1 MTSPSLNFVWVGEP
15 RFTQGGQDVLGPE
28 SFDRN
33 FKIFAQE
40 HPNPMIFWC
49 QQQYCEVYADYFK
62 SKTINIKTASIEQ
75 YLQTCSLNRESA
87 EFLLQEYSH
96 TILDKSRNQTIDRVY
111 FKDMFFNYIL
121 ATQGNYVLDTNV
133 QADLSV
139 AVTVMPYPTFMFPCL
154 EHSKRTSAPEV
165 WMQYAPPEDLSRAKK
180 CLLAYISLYKKAAK
194 LIDGKFYTPQHHKLA
209 GIIAVNALLI
219 QDEPTK
225 LSNALPISQY
235 QQDPSY
241 QVWATK
247 TGNVQASIPALCI
260 IKEYYNSHLPNRD
273 MSFSAPHAHVLDGL
287 LQNLL
292 FDLNHGIN
300 PDLQSNS
307 FHSVDKLDYDMINA
321 TLLHIAMSRFFDS
334 ENHKKSAQLLLERGA
349 NPNKI
354 CTLTRKD
361 ISPYITT
368 EETPLTFS
376 IKSRQE
382 GGVVSLFQY
391 SQHKINLD
399 LVLNGYSPLLLAI
412 ACNTGIEILLH
423 NGANPNQSWD
433 WQTETPLTLAV
444 RKNNI
449 KAVTLLLM
457 NNPPAD
463 INRPYTNKSGNTVSA
478 TPLHIALKLQSEPLV
493 KLLIEQGADLSAVL
507 IYRNGTDFLEKKTR
521 DIRTSQR
528 CTQLLDAALLKQ
540 KSDSDDIASSP
551 RP

>member
-1 MTSPSLNFVWVGEP
+1 
-15 RFTQGGQDVLGPE
+15 
-28 SFDRN
+28 
-33 FKIFAQE
+33 
-40 HPNPMIFWC
+40 
-49 QQQYCEVYADYFK
+49 
-62 SKTINIKTASIEQ
+62 
-75 YLQTCSLNRESA
+75 
-87 EFLLQEYSH
+87 
-96 TILDKSRNQTIDRVY
+96 
-111 FKDMFFNYIL
+111 
-121 ATQGNYVLDTNV
+121 
-133 QADLSV
+133 
-139 AVTVMPYPTFMFPCL
+139 
-154 EHSKRTSAPEV
+154 
-165 WMQYAPPEDLSRAKK
+165 
-180 CLLAYISLYKKAAK
+180 
-194 LIDGKFYTPQHHKLA
+194 
-209 GIIAVNALLI
+209 
-219 QDEPTK
+219 
-225 LSNALPISQY
+225 
-235 QQDPSY
+235 
-241 QVWATK
+241 
-247 TGNVQASIPALCI
+247 
-260 IKEYYNSHLPNRD
+260 
-273 MSFSAPHAHVLDGL
+273 
-287 LQNLL
+287 
-292 FDLNHGIN
+292 
-300 PDLQSNS
+300 
-307 FHSVDKLDYDMINA
+307 
-321 TLLHIAMSRFFDS
+321 MSRFFDS

-463 INRPYTNKSGNTVSA
+463 LNRPYTNKSGNTVSA